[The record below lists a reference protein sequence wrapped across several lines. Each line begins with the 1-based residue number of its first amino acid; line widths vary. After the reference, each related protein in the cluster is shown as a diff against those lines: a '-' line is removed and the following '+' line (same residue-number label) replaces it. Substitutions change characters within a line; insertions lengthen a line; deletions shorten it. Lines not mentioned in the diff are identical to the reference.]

1 MGIIQKSLSNDN
13 RIMIAQRWAAGKS
26 PCEIAAELG
35 FSQATIY
42 TELKRGRTGRLDK
55 NKRFEYDPEIGLT
68 VYQENLRKRGRKRK
82 EERKYEDV

>member
-1 MGIIQKSLSNDN
+1 MGTIQKSLSNEN
-13 RIMIAQRWAAGKS
+13 RIVIAKRWSEGKS

-42 TELKRGRTGRLDK
+42 TELKRGSTGQLDG
-55 NKRFEYDPEIGLT
+55 NKRFEYDPELGLT

-82 EERKYEDV
+82 EENK